1 MKATSGEYVESHEIE
16 DGKIVARIQPEDAP
30 AFSVPIGLLPDRAQE
45 GDMVSLRG
53 IVKTEG
59 TMIPPKERMFV
70 LDRIEAGEAVLHS
83 WRGDGSLV
91 INASRLPNPH
101 EGGHYEIVFFERPKL
116 EEEHAEDLEQLQE
129 DLMEK
134 PEDEK

>member
-1 MKATSGEYVESHEIE
+1 MKAVRGEFIEKQEIE

-30 AFSVPIGLLPDRAQE
+30 AFNVPIGLLPDRAQE

-59 TMIPPKERMFV
+59 TMIPPKERLFV
-70 LDRIEAGEAVLHS
+70 LDRIVAGEAVLKS
-83 WRGDGSLV
+83 WRGDGALH
-91 INASRLPNPH
+91 INASRIPNPH

-116 EEEHAEDLEQLQE
+116 EEEHEEDLQELQE
-129 DLMEK
+129 ELAEG
-134 PEDEK
+134 